1 MAWTLF
7 YHQKLAAEPG
17 GAVLEGTS
25 PPFHVLTLIRRELA
39 MDGGMALSNSLAS
52 GYVTTPSEG
61 SSKSLTRG
69 SSGTGAEAVA
79 GHGREGA
86 SG

>member
-1 MAWTLF
+1 
-7 YHQKLAAEPG
+7 
-17 GAVLEGTS
+17 
-25 PPFHVLTLIRRELA
+25 
-39 MDGGMALSNSLAS
+39 MDGGMALSDSLAS